1 MEFESYLREAAQVKP
16 SARQLAWFDTEF
28 YAFVHFSPNTYT
40 DLEWGTGKEDPAIF
54 APAHLDCD
62 QWCEAIRSAGMKAM
76 ILTAKHHDGFCL
88 WPTKTTEH
96 NITKTPFWRGQ
107 GSVVRSQ

>member
-40 DLEWGTGKEDPAIF
+40 DL
-54 APAHLDCD
+54 
-62 QWCEAIRSAGMKAM
+62 
-76 ILTAKHHDGFCL
+76 
-88 WPTKTTEH
+88 
-96 NITKTPFWRGQ
+96 
-107 GSVVRSQ
+107 VRSDPVSRDESHDPDSQAS